1 MKGNKKVLTS
11 LQEVLTAEVT
21 AINQYFVHAE
31 MYANMGLTQLA
42 ATVKADSI
50 QEMRHAE
57 MAIERMLFLEGMPN
71 MSTSINI
78 NVGKTVPE
86 MMKNDLALEIEAV
99 AKYNA
104 IMKIAVEANDNGT
117 RDMMLMLLKEEE
129 QHVDW
134 LETQLSLIDQ
144 VGLQNYLNSQR

>member
-78 NVGKTVPE
+78 NVGKTVQE